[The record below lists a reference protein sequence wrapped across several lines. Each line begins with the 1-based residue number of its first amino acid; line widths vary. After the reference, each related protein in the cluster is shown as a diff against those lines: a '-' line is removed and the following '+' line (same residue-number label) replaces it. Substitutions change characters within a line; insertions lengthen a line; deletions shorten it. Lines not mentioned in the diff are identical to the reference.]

1 VAQVITQERPR
12 LRLVAFAGS
21 SDSDGPHGLSEP
33 YGMSDGRTE
42 PVASRRV
49 LIVDDEPSIRLLTRV
64 NLTASGIEVLE
75 APDGATGVELARN
88 EHPDVVLLDVMM
100 PDLDGWEVARQL
112 AADEATAQIPI
123 VFLTARTE
131 HADRALGRELGGV
144 AYLVKPFDPTV
155 LADVIEGILER
166 LDRGERE
173 QLRRE
178 ITERR
183 GA

>member
-21 SDSDGPHGLSEP
+21 SEDRPHGRSEPHGLSA
-33 YGMSDGRTE
+33 GRSE

-49 LIVDDEPSIRLLTRV
+49 LIVDDEPSIRLLTKV
-64 NLTASGIEVLE
+64 NLTASGVDVLE
-75 APDGATGVELARN
+75 APNGATGVEIARK

-100 PDLDGWEVARQL
+100 PDVDGWEVARQL

-131 HADRALGRELGGV
+131 QADRALGRELGGV

-155 LADVIEGILER
+155 LGDVIEGILER
-166 LDRGERE
+166 LERGERE

-183 GA
+183 RA